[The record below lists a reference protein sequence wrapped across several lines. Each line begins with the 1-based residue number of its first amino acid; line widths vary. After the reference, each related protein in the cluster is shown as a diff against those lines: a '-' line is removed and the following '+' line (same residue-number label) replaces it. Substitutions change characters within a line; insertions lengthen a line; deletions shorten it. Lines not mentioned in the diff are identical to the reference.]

1 MSSERRLCPACGAN
15 NFSTQQSCWSCNA
28 SLLTTNGPVVLEN
41 QTDDPMVIPAIAVVV
56 LSLLTPFVSLCAGM
70 IFLMLSGRRNTTLG
84 WWNVVAGVLG
94 TVLHVVTLAF
104 LLPAVTSGVLT
115 KTLTGLSQQRQQND
129 VNQSQSIL
137 NGQEN

>member
-1 MSSERRLCPACGAN
+1 MIVDS
-15 NFSTQQSCWSCNA
+15 
-28 SLLTTNGPVVLEN
+28 

-56 LSLLTPFVSLCAGM
+56 LSLLTPFVSLCVGL

-94 TVLHVVTLAF
+94 TVLHVVALTF

-129 VNQSQSIL
+129 VNQSQSIMS
-137 NGQEN
+137 GQEH

>member
-1 MSSERRLCPACGAN
+1 MIVDS
-15 NFSTQQSCWSCNA
+15 
-28 SLLTTNGPVVLEN
+28 
-41 QTDDPMVIPAIAVVV
+41 QTDDPMVIPSIAVVV
-56 LSLLTPFVSLCAGM
+56 LSLLTPFVSLCVGL

-94 TVLHVVTLAF
+94 SVLHVVALAF

-137 NGQEN
+137 SGQDH

>member
-1 MSSERRLCPACGAN
+1 MIVDS
-15 NFSTQQSCWSCNA
+15 
-28 SLLTTNGPVVLEN
+28 

-56 LSLLTPFVSLCAGM
+56 LSLLTPFVSLCVGL
-70 IFLMLSGRRNTTLG
+70 IFLMLSGRRNTILG

-94 TVLHVVTLAF
+94 TVLHVVALAF

-129 VNQSQSIL
+129 VNQSQSIMS
-137 NGQEN
+137 GQEH

>member
-1 MSSERRLCPACGAN
+1 MSTERRLCQACGAN

-28 SLLTTNGPVVLEN
+28 SLITTNESVISAA
-41 QTDDPMVIPAIAVVV
+41 QMDDPMVIPAIAVVI
-56 LSLLTPFVSLCAGM
+56 LSLLTPFVSLCVGFV
-70 IFLMLSGRRNTTLG
+70 FLMLSGRRNTTLG
-84 WWNVVAGVLG
+84 WWNVIAGVLG
-94 TVLHVVTLAF
+94 SVLHVVALAF

-137 NGQEN
+137 SGQEH

>member
-28 SLLTTNGPVVLEN
+28 PLTSTISPMIVDSK
-41 QTDDPMVIPAIAVVV
+41 TDDPMVIPAIAVVV
-56 LSLLTPFVSLCAGM
+56 LSLLTPFVSLCVGL

-94 TVLHVVTLAF
+94 SVLHVVALAF

-137 NGQEN
+137 SGQDH

>member
-1 MSSERRLCPACGAN
+1 MIVDS
-15 NFSTQQSCWSCNA
+15 
-28 SLLTTNGPVVLEN
+28 

-56 LSLLTPFVSLCAGM
+56 LSLLTPFVSLCVGL

-94 TVLHVVTLAF
+94 TVLHVVALAF

-129 VNQSQSIL
+129 VNQSQSIMS
-137 NGQEN
+137 GQEH

>member
-1 MSSERRLCPACGAN
+1 MIVDS
-15 NFSTQQSCWSCNA
+15 
-28 SLLTTNGPVVLEN
+28 

-56 LSLLTPFVSLCAGM
+56 LSLLTPFVSLCVGL

-94 TVLHVVTLAF
+94 SVLHVVALAF

-129 VNQSQSIL
+129 VNQSQSIMS
-137 NGQEN
+137 GQEH

>member
-1 MSSERRLCPACGAN
+1 MIVDS
-15 NFSTQQSCWSCNA
+15 
-28 SLLTTNGPVVLEN
+28 

-56 LSLLTPFVSLCAGM
+56 LSLLTPFVSLCVGL

-94 TVLHVVTLAF
+94 SVLHVVVLAF

-137 NGQEN
+137 SGQDH

>member
-1 MSSERRLCPACGAN
+1 MIVDS
-15 NFSTQQSCWSCNA
+15 
-28 SLLTTNGPVVLEN
+28 
-41 QTDDPMVIPAIAVVV
+41 QTDDPMVTPAIAVVV
-56 LSLLTPFVSLCAGM
+56 LSLLTPFVSLCVGL

-94 TVLHVVTLAF
+94 TVLHVVALAF

-129 VNQSQSIL
+129 VNQSQSIMS
-137 NGQEN
+137 GQEH